1 MYFLTYFT
9 LDIIEQCG
17 YHLKFTEDGGDL
29 ASGKLKSHVDAEGC
43 TRVDNIYEQLKQL
56 N

>member
-29 ASGKLKSHVDAEGC
+29 ASGKLKSHMWM
-43 TRVDNIYEQLKQL
+43 LKAAHVYITSM
-56 N
+56 NN